1 MFASKDHDNSQA
13 GARGGL
19 TRHHHGALTR
29 GLDRAAAV
37 AACAAA
43 VTLPLSGATAAQ
55 AAQTTTPAFTML
67 TLVNGWANY
76 GNGTARAAVASINGI
91 VHLKGG
97 IKTSGTNPVL
107 FTLPAGDRPAHKVYV
122 PVDLCGGDNGR
133 LDITPGGVVTVETE
147 EGANWRNAQ
156 CYTSLDGVSFA
167 RSASSF
173 TPLTLKNGWVKY
185 GSGTASPAARK
196 ISGIV
201 HLEGAMKTKGI
212 NQVAFTL
219 PAGDRP
225 TLRVFVPVDLCG
237 ATNGDLFIQPD
248 GSVSVEAEGGIWGNA
263 QCFTSLDGV
272 SFAPSASSFTRLTL
286 QNNWTSTGL
295 ASATPAVRVISGV
308 VQLEGDMYSNG
319 INPVPFTLPPGFR
332 PAHNVAVKVALC
344 GRDSG
349 ELIIGPG
356 GQATVQAG
364 GGIWANAQCQT
375 ALDGVWFPR

>member
-1 MFASKDHDNSQA
+1 MFAPKQDKGRA
-13 GARGGL
+13 GADGL

-29 GLDRAAAV
+29 GLGRAAA
-37 AACAAA
+37 AAVCAAA
-43 VTLPLSGATAAQ
+43 VTLPLSGAAAAQ
-55 AAQTTTPAFTML
+55 AAPTTAPAFTLL

-97 IKTSGTNPVL
+97 IKTSGTNPEP

-122 PVDLCGGDNGR
+122 PVTQCGGDNGR
-133 LDITPGGVVTVETE
+133 LDITPGGVVTVETQD
-147 EGANWRNAQ
+147 GANWANAQ
-156 CYTSLDGVSFA
+156 CFTSLDGVSFA
-167 RSASSF
+167 RSANSF
-173 TPLTLKNGWVKY
+173 IPLTLKNGWVKY
-185 GSGTASPAARK
+185 GFGTVKPAARK

-201 HLEGAMKTKGI
+201 HLEGAMMTTGL
-212 NQVAFTL
+212 NQVAFIL

-225 TLRVFVPVDLCG
+225 ALRVFVPVDECG

-248 GSVSVEAEGGIWGNA
+248 GSVTVEAEGGIWGNA

-272 SFAPSASSFTRLTL
+272 SFAPSASSFTPLTL

-295 ASATPAVRVISGV
+295 ASARPAVRVISGI
-308 VQLEGDMYSNG
+308 VQIEGDMYSNG
-319 INPVPFTLPPGFR
+319 INPVPFTLPARFR
-332 PAHNVAVKVALC
+332 PAHNVVVKVALC

-356 GQATVQAG
+356 GQATVEAE

>member
-1 MFASKDHDNSQA
+1 MFAPRDQDNGRA
-13 GARGGL
+13 AARGL
-19 TRHHHGALTR
+19 TRHHRALTR
-29 GLDRAAAV
+29 GLRGAAAGAV
-37 AACAAA
+37 CAAA
-43 VTLPLSGATAAQ
+43 VTLPLFGAAAAQ
-55 AAQTTTPAFTML
+55 AATAAPAFTGL

-76 GNGTARAAVASINGI
+76 RNGTARAAVASSNGI

-97 IKTSGTNPVL
+97 IKTSGTNPVP
-107 FTLPAGDRPAHKVYV
+107 FTLPEGARPAHKVYV

-133 LDITPGGVVTVETE
+133 LDITPAGVVTVETKG
-147 EGANWRNAQ
+147 GAHWGDAQ

-185 GSGTASPAARK
+185 GFGTASPAARK

-201 HLEGAMKTKGI
+201 HLEGAMKTKGT

-225 TLRVFVPVDLCG
+225 ALRVFVPVDLCG
-237 ATNGDLFIQPD
+237 ATNGDLFIQAN
-248 GSVSVEAEGGIWGNA
+248 GSVAVEAEGGDWSNA

-286 QNNWTSTGL
+286 QNGWTSTGL
-295 ASATPAVRVISGV
+295 ASASPAVRVISGIV
-308 VQLEGDMYSNG
+308 YLEGDMYTNG
-319 INPVPFTLPPGFR
+319 INPVSFTLPAGFR

-364 GGIWANAQCQT
+364 GGNWANAQCQT